1 MEKVLEITAA
11 QLKARLDKHEP
22 VVLLDVRDDWETKL
36 ARLENAIHIPTEEIE
51 LRAGEL
57 DPNEETVVYCHH
69 GVRSAAVASYLR
81 QLGFAKVA
89 NLSGGLDEWA
99 RTVDR
104 GMRRY

>member
-1 MEKVLEITAA
+1 MEISPKD
-11 QLKARLDKHEP
+11 LKARLDKHDP
-22 VVLLDVRDDWETKL
+22 LVLLDVRDDWETKL

-57 DPNEETVVYCHH
+57 DPNEETIVYCHH

-81 QLGFAKVA
+81 QLGFARVA
-89 NLSGGLDEWA
+89 NLSGGLDDWA

>member
-1 MEKVLEITAA
+1 MEISPKD
-11 QLKARLDKHEP
+11 LKARLDKHDP

-57 DPNEETVVYCHH
+57 DPNEETIVYCHH

-81 QLGFAKVA
+81 QLGFARVA

>member
-1 MEKVLEITAA
+1 MEISPKD
-11 QLKARLDKHEP
+11 LKARLDRHEP

-36 ARLENAIHIPTEEIE
+36 ARLDNAIHIPTEEIE

-57 DPNEETVVYCHH
+57 DPSEETVVYCHH

-81 QLGFAKVA
+81 QLGFARVA

>member
-1 MEKVLEITAA
+1 MEISPKD
-11 QLKARLDKHEP
+11 LKARIDRHDP

-36 ARLENAIHIPTEEIE
+36 ARLDNAIHIPTEEIE
-51 LRAGEL
+51 LRSGEL
-57 DPNEETVVYCHH
+57 DPKDDIVVYCHH
-69 GVRSAAVASYLR
+69 GIRSAAVADYLR
-81 QLGFAKVA
+81 RQGFARVA

>member
-1 MEKVLEITAA
+1 MEISPKD
-11 QLKARLDKHEP
+11 LKARLDKHEP

-69 GVRSAAVASYLR
+69 GVRSAAVAGYLR

>member
-1 MEKVLEITAA
+1 MEISAKD
-11 QLKARLDKHEP
+11 LKARIDRHDP

-36 ARLENAIHIPTEEIE
+36 ARLDNALHIPTEEIE
-51 LRAGEL
+51 LRSGEL
-57 DPNEETVVYCHH
+57 DPKDDIVVYCHH
-69 GVRSAAVASYLR
+69 GIRSAAVADYLR
-81 QLGFAKVA
+81 RQGFARVA

>member
-1 MEKVLEITAA
+1 MEISPKD
-11 QLKARLDKHEP
+11 LKARLDKHEP

-36 ARLENAIHIPTEEIE
+36 ARLDNAVHIPTEEIE
-51 LRAGEL
+51 LRSGEL
-57 DPNEETVVYCHH
+57 DPSEETVVYCHH

-81 QLGFAKVA
+81 QLGFARVA
-89 NLSGGLDEWA
+89 NLSGGIDEWA

>member
-1 MEKVLEITAA
+1 MEISPKD
-11 QLKARLDKHEP
+11 LKARLDKHDP

-36 ARLENAIHIPTEEIE
+36 ARLDNAIHIPTEEIE

-57 DPNEETVVYCHH
+57 DPNEETIVYCHH

>member
-1 MEKVLEITAA
+1 MEISPKD
-11 QLKARLDKHEP
+11 LKARLDKHDP
-22 VVLLDVRDDWETKL
+22 IVLLDVRDDWETKL
-36 ARLENAIHIPTEEIE
+36 ARLDNAVHIPTEEIE

-57 DPNEETVVYCHH
+57 DPSEDTVVYCHH

-89 NLSGGLDEWA
+89 NLSGGIDEWA
-99 RTVDR
+99 RSVDR

>member
-1 MEKVLEITAA
+1 MEITPKD
-11 QLKARLDKHEP
+11 LKARLDKHEP

-57 DPNEETVVYCHH
+57 DPNEDTIVYCHH

>member
-1 MEKVLEITAA
+1 MEISPKD
-11 QLKARLDKHEP
+11 LKARLDKHEP

-36 ARLENAIHIPTEEIE
+36 ARLDNAIHIPTEEIE

-57 DPNEETVVYCHH
+57 DPSEETVVYCHH

>member
-1 MEKVLEITAA
+1 MEISPKD
-11 QLKARLDKHEP
+11 LKARLDKHDP

-81 QLGFAKVA
+81 QLGFARVA

>member
-1 MEKVLEITAA
+1 M
-11 QLKARLDKHEP
+11 RLRGWK
-22 VVLLDVRDDWETKL
+22 
-36 ARLENAIHIPTEEIE
+36 EIE

-57 DPNEETVVYCHH
+57 DPNEETIVYCHH
-69 GVRSAAVASYLR
+69 GIRSAAVADYLR
-81 QLGFAKVA
+81 RLGFARVV

>member
-1 MEKVLEITAA
+1 MEISPKD
-11 QLKARLDKHEP
+11 LKTRLDKHDP
-22 VVLLDVRDDWETKL
+22 LILLDVRDDWETKL

>member
-1 MEKVLEITAA
+1 MEISPKD
-11 QLKARLDKHEP
+11 LKARLDKHEP

>member
-1 MEKVLEITAA
+1 MEISPKD
-11 QLKARLDKHEP
+11 LKARLDRHEP

-36 ARLENAIHIPTEEIE
+36 ARLDNAIHIPTEEIE

>member
-1 MEKVLEITAA
+1 MEISPKD
-11 QLKARLDKHEP
+11 LKARLDKHEP

-36 ARLENAIHIPTEEIE
+36 ARLDNAIHIPTEEIE

-57 DPNEETVVYCHH
+57 DPNEETIVYCHH